1 VSASTSAAVWVQ
13 HNKANNNGVKQVAKD
28 LSGIAPVIAIDRL
41 DTLPL
46 HHQICEGFRAAILRG
61 DLRPGQQVPSTR
73 HLAEDLEVSRFPVLG
88 AYERLLSE
96 GYFESRVGSGTFV
109 SASLPGKLQQARRS
123 RTTTGGSRC
132 LSRRSSLLP
141 RFEPVPWRYGSG
153 PFGVHQPA
161 LDQFP
166 FAAWSKLLAEH
177 GRRPR
182 LRAIHDNDPMGLD
195 RFRDAICSYLHTAR
209 AVECD
214 PSQIM
219 IVSGSQQAL
228 EITARVLLDPGDPVW
243 IEEPGYP
250 LAQSVLLGAGCR
262 IVPVPV
268 DDEGINVSAGM
279 NLLPK
284 ARAAFVTPSH
294 QYPLGVTM
302 SASRRLHLLD
312 WARDNGAWVV
322 EDDYDSAYR
331 YDTTSVSSL
340 QGIDSDA
347 RVIYIGTFSR
357 VIFPSVRVS
366 YIVIPPDLMERF
378 MAVRF
383 SLGIC
388 PSCLFQEVLTDFIR
402 AGQFARHIR
411 RMRALYKERRTA
423 LVESV
428 QNTCSDILEIHGA
441 GAGMHLTVTLPSG
454 FNDIEIASQGVK
466 YGLCLWPLSPCYLNK
481 PRHGFMLGFAATPA
495 DQMAGAVHQLSRL
508 LKKQPGPS

>member
-1 VSASTSAAVWVQ
+1 
-13 HNKANNNGVKQVAKD
+13 
-28 LSGIAPVIAIDRL
+28 
-41 DTLPL
+41 
-46 HHQICEGFRAAILRG
+46 
-61 DLRPGQQVPSTR
+61 
-73 HLAEDLEVSRFPVLG
+73 
-88 AYERLLSE
+88 
-96 GYFESRVGSGTFV
+96 
-109 SASLPGKLQQARRS
+109 
-123 RTTTGGSRC
+123 
-132 LSRRSSLLP
+132 
-141 RFEPVPWRYGSG
+141 
-153 PFGVHQPA
+153 
-161 LDQFP
+161 
-166 FAAWSKLLAEH
+166 
-177 GRRPR
+177 
-182 LRAIHDNDPMGLD
+182 LRAIHHNDPMGLD
-195 RFRDAICSYLHTAR
+195 RFRDAICSYLRTAR

-243 IEEPGYP
+243 IEEPGYQ
-250 LAQSVLLGAGCR
+250 LAQSVLLAAGCR

-268 DDEGINVSAGM
+268 DDEGINVSAGV

-302 SASRRLHLLD
+302 SASRRLRLLD

-331 YDTTSVSSL
+331 YDTPSVSSL

-366 YIVIPPDLMERF
+366 YIVIPPDLIERF

-383 SLGIC
+383 SLGIF
-388 PSCLFQEVLTDFIR
+388 PSYLFQEVLTDFIR
-402 AGQFARHIR
+402 AGRFARHIR
-411 RMRALYKERRTA
+411 RMRALYNERRTA

-428 QNTCSDILEIHGA
+428 QNTCRDMLEIHGA

-454 FNDIEIASQGVK
+454 FNDAEIASQAAK
-466 YGLCLWPLSPCYLNK
+466 YGLCLWPLSPCYMNK
-481 PRHGFMLGFAATPA
+481 PRHGFVLGFAATPA
-495 DQMAGAVHQLSRL
+495 DQMAGAVHQLWRL
-508 LKKQPGPS
+508 LKKQPGPDLRR